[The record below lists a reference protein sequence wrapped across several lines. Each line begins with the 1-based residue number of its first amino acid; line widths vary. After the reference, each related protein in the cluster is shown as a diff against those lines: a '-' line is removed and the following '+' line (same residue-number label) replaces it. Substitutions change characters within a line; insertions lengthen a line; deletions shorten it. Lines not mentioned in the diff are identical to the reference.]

1 LKKILIIGAC
11 GYLGARLSKYLAEKG
26 CGVTA
31 FDSYNPSH
39 YKEWTSLMDEVI
51 VGDIRDENTIS
62 DLVNINIDVVIHLIS
77 LDHHKS
83 EDDPNFV
90 SSINVMPTWSLL
102 DEFTKNG
109 LKKFIYFSTIHVYGN
124 LPKTIIREGQ
134 APKPINAYGLTH
146 LLSEN
151 ICNYYNEKTETEC
164 INIRLSNSYGRP
176 VFSENNCWWLA
187 INDFCRTA
195 LGKSEIKLL
204 SDGSPQRDF
213 IYSTDVC
220 RAVEIIINA
229 ENKNLQENIFHIS
242 SGNTYS
248 ILEIAY
254 FIKDIYEGRYQ
265 EELNIILPEKTTLL
279 SPDEFSKKEKFLID
293 NEKIRSLGFVPKTE
307 LKTGVNKVFDYLD
320 KTHE

>member
-1 LKKILIIGAC
+1 
-11 GYLGARLSKYLAEKG
+11 
-26 CGVTA
+26 
-31 FDSYNPSH
+31 
-39 YKEWTSLMDEVI
+39 
-51 VGDIRDENTIS
+51 
-62 DLVNINIDVVIHLIS
+62 
-77 LDHHKS
+77 
-83 EDDPNFV
+83 
-90 SSINVMPTWSLL
+90 
-102 DEFTKNG
+102 
-109 LKKFIYFSTIHVYGN
+109 